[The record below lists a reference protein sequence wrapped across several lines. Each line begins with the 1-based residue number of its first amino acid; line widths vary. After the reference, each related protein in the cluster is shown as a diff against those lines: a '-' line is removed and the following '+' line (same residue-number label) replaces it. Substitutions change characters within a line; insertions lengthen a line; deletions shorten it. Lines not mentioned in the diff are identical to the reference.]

1 MASMQV
7 RVLDV
12 SGSRICDVEAPDD
25 VTIDRILVLMV
36 EKMGLPLN
44 SPDGQLMSYKLHH
57 RRTGTQLL
65 DNQTLLGAG
74 VKAGDELRLQP
85 EITAGAS
92 TNRPASLKTLLSTPF
107 PVSDSSSLTRMTS
120 PAGAAIARAP
130 RGDDLTWKGVR
141 FIAIKI
147 RTQMPQI
154 TQICA
159 ARFPSDLR
167 HLRHLRSSLR
177 PARAAEQACLDNANS
192 SPRCANVQ
200 TAPTPSP
207 IRVKDRNPVTRNGVE
222 KNSPSGAKP
231 WRRHR

>member
-1 MASMQV
+1 MATLQV

-92 TNRPASLKTLLSTPF
+92 TNRPAF
-107 PVSDSSSLTRMTS
+107 
-120 PAGAAIARAP
+120 
-130 RGDDLTWKGVR
+130 
-141 FIAIKI
+141 KI

-159 ARFPSDLR
+159 DYILSDLR
-167 HLRHLRSSLR
+167 LSASSALS
-177 PARAAEQACLDNANS
+177 AFNSAAA
-192 SPRCANVQ
+192 
-200 TAPTPSP
+200 
-207 IRVKDRNPVTRNGVE
+207 
-222 KNSPSGAKP
+222 SGWKA
-231 WRRHR
+231 